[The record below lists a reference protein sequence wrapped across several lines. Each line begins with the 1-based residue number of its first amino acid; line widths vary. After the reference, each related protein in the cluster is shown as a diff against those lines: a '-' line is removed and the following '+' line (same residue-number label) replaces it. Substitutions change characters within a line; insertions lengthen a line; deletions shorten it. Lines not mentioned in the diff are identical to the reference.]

1 MINTPTYPYIYPIS
15 SIYHQFIRSLAPGIN
30 KKWSQPGTDL
40 MGTPCQRLN
49 MQQDQLAART
59 LDEAVEAVAS
69 DQILL
74 SANPYHVHYDKDHD

>member
-1 MINTPTYPYIYPIS
+1 
-15 SIYHQFIRSLAPGIN
+15 
-30 KKWSQPGTDL
+30 
-40 MGTPCQRLN
+40 MGTPCQRLH

-74 SANPYHVHYDKDHD
+74 SANPYHVYYDKDHD